1 MLRKTAILIAIA
13 MIAAACGGGATDLA
27 DDATAAGD
35 TPATVPAAD
44 THDDAVAHDDD
55 DAASHDDDGAA
66 SHDDDAASHD
76 DDAASH
82 DDDAAEAGR
91 TVQVAMA
98 EFVFNPTEVAVSKG
112 ETVLFEVTNDG
123 AIEHEFRLTTE
134 HGAMEHMAAGHQ
146 GHGDEAVAGE
156 PDHGEVI
163 LLVAPG
169 ETGTITV
176 TFDHDAD
183 FDLMACMLPGHYEAG
198 MHAPLTLEG

>member
-1 MLRKTAILIAIA
+1 
-13 MIAAACGGGATDLA
+13 
-27 DDATAAGD
+27 
-35 TPATVPAAD
+35 
-44 THDDAVAHDDD
+44 
-55 DAASHDDDGAA
+55 
-66 SHDDDAASHD
+66 
-76 DDAASH
+76 
-82 DDDAAEAGR
+82 
-91 TVQVAMA
+91 MA
-98 EFVFNPTEVAVSKG
+98 EFAFNPTGVAVSKG

-123 AIEHEFRLTTE
+123 VIEHEFRLTTE
-134 HGAMEHMAAGHQ
+134 HAAMEHMAAGHQ

-156 PDHGEVI
+156 PGHGEVI

>member
-13 MIAAACGGGATDLA
+13 MIAAACGGGATNLA

-35 TPATVPAAD
+35 TPATVPAAE

-55 DAASHDDDGAA
+55 AADSHDDD
-66 SHDDDAASHD
+66 
-76 DDAASH
+76 
-82 DDDAAEAGR
+82 AEAGR

-123 AIEHEFRLTTE
+123 VIEHEFRLTTE
-134 HGAMEHMAAGHQ
+134 HAAMEHMAAGHQ

>member
-13 MIAAACGGGATDLA
+13 MIAAACGGGATNLA
-27 DDATAAGD
+27 DDANAAGD

-44 THDDAVAHDDD
+44 THDDAVA
-55 DAASHDDDGAA
+55 
-66 SHDDDAASHD
+66 HD

-98 EFVFNPTEVAVSKG
+98 EFAFSPAEVAVSKG

-123 AIEHEFRLTTE
+123 VIEHEFRLTTE
-134 HGAMEHMAAGHQ
+134 HAAMEHMAAGHES
-146 GHGDEAVAGE
+146 HGDDAAAGE

-176 TFDHDAD
+176 NFDHDAD
-183 FDLMACMLPGHYEAG
+183 FELMACMLPGHYEAG

>member
-13 MIAAACGGGATDLA
+13 MIAAACGGGATNLA

-55 DAASHDDDGAA
+55 AAD
-66 SHDDDAASHD
+66 
-76 DDAASH
+76 SH

-123 AIEHEFRLTTE
+123 VIDHEFRLTTG
-134 HGAMEHMAAGHQ
+134 HAAMEHMAAGHQ

>member
-55 DAASHDDDGAA
+55 DAASHDDD
-66 SHDDDAASHD
+66 
-76 DDAASH
+76 AASH

-123 AIEHEFRLTTE
+123 VIDHEFRLTTE
-134 HGAMEHMAAGHQ
+134 HAAMEHMAAGHQ

>member
-13 MIAAACGGGATDLA
+13 MIAAACGGGATNLA

-44 THDDAVAHDDD
+44 THDD
-55 DAASHDDDGAA
+55 
-66 SHDDDAASHD
+66 
-76 DDAASH
+76 
-82 DDDAAEAGR
+82 DAAEAGR

-98 EFVFNPTEVAVSKG
+98 EFAFSPAEVAVSKG

-123 AIEHEFRLTTE
+123 VIEHEFRLTTE
-134 HGAMEHMAAGHQ
+134 HAAMEHMAAGHES
-146 GHGDEAVAGE
+146 HGDDAAAGE

-176 TFDHDAD
+176 NFDHDAD
-183 FDLMACMLPGHYEAG
+183 FELMACMLPGHYEAG